1 MLRRSAL
8 ELQEN
13 DPKLNDDEAME
24 LAENLAAIERGIE
37 DVRAGRG
44 QPMKQALRE
53 IADEL
58 GLKLDR

>member
-1 MLRRSAL
+1 
-8 ELQEN
+8 
-13 DPKLNDDEAME
+13 ME
-24 LAENLAAIERGIE
+24 LAKNLAAIEHGME

-58 GLKLDR
+58 GLNLDRR